1 MTTQYSDILAQIYNE
16 FDPNKPAKHDQYVN
30 LSDVRGGDQF
40 IHKVCQSLN
49 RNQGGFVRALFTGH
63 IGCGKSSE
71 LRHLAD
77 EMKHQKRKLSTKRYY
92 PIVVDILDYVN
103 PHDSSISE
111 ILLSTLLEVTYQL
124 EKEEKIVAK
133 HSSLMKMFGDLKN
146 EIPGILKGEKIS
158 VSLGGLKAE
167 MPLKSL
173 DSSARQIAQKKLNG
187 RVNLLL
193 NEINEVLDEVRLKVR
208 ALEVEAGQERYS
220 DIVIM
225 LDNLEKIVRIEG
237 VDEEDAAQRTLFIN
251 GANLLMGIN
260 AHTLYTVP
268 LRLVRADGQEL
279 ALTYGGS
286 LFVLPNVK
294 VEERQTHQPW
304 QKGRDRL
311 CEVVAQRLRPY
322 ETSQAIETDALE
334 LILTFCGGHIRQ
346 FMMMIREASLQVE
359 VAPID
364 VEAAQKA
371 IGSQVPI
378 YTAGARK
385 GEWDL
390 LAELELSDGGEWQ
403 AEEESKGRLLQQQYV
418 LEYVNGAENQTFLEK
433 TAPWYAVHPIVREL
447 AKFKQAK
454 SRVSRLLKA
463 DG

>member
-1 MTTQYSDILAQIYNE
+1 MIIQDNDILAKLYNE
-16 FDPNKPAKHDQYVN
+16 FDPNKPAGHNQYVN
-30 LSDVRGGDQF
+30 LSEVRGGDQF
-40 IHKVCQSLN
+40 VHKVCQSLN
-49 RNQGGFVRALFTGH
+49 RNQSGFVRALFTGH

-77 EMKHQKRKLSTKRYY
+77 EMRHQRRKLSAKRYY

-124 EKEEKIVAK
+124 EKEAKIVAK

-158 VSLGGLKAE
+158 LSLGGLKAE

-173 DSSARQIAQKKLNG
+173 DSSARQLAQQKLKG
-187 RVNLLL
+187 RVNLFLE
-193 NEINEVLDEVRLKVR
+193 EINEVLDEVRLKVR
-208 ALEVEAGQERYS
+208 ALEVEDGQERYS

-268 LRLVRADGQEL
+268 LRLVRANGQEL
-279 ALTYGGS
+279 TQTYGGS
-286 LFVLPNVK
+286 IFVLPNVK

-304 QKGRDRL
+304 QKGKDRL
-311 CEVVAQRLRPY
+311 REVIAQRLRPF
-322 ETSQAIETDALE
+322 EISQAIETEALE
-334 LILTFCGGHIRQ
+334 LILTYCGGHIRQ
-346 FMMMIREASLQVE
+346 FMMMTREASLQVE
-359 VAPID
+359 KAPID

-371 IGSQVPI
+371 IGSLVPI
-378 YTAGARK
+378 YTTGVRR

-390 LAELELSDGGEWQ
+390 LAELELSDGRAWSTDN
-403 AEEESKGRLLQQQYV
+403 ESKGRLLQQQYV
-418 LEYVNGAENQTFLEK
+418 LEYVNGAENQTFFEK
-433 TAPWYAVHPIVREL
+433 TDPWYAVHPIVREL
-447 AKFKQAK
+447 EQFKQAK
-454 SRVSRLLKA
+454 KRRSALA
-463 DG
+463 DAQD